1 MARSIEQL
9 VNRQFLRWME
19 QQKVDSKR
27 DQPEVGEQ
35 RPMIAISR
43 EYGARGAEIGRL
55 VAAKLGFQFHSQE
68 LVHEI
73 ARQARVRQQLVAS
86 LDERA
91 RDDIEQWVTELME
104 ESAFSPTDYLR
115 NLTKVIYSLGRHGK
129 GVIIGRGAQFILD
142 PKRTLRVRAIG
153 SLESRVR
160 RIAARDNT
168 SRGEARAKVL
178 RIDSERVA
186 FYKQHFD
193 EDVTDSH
200 HYDLVLNT
208 GTLPIEAA
216 VETVVRLFKAR
227 FKG

>member
-1 MARSIEQL
+1 MARSVEQL

-19 QQKVDSKR
+19 QQKVDTKR
-27 DQPEVGEQ
+27 DQPDIAEQ

-104 ESAFSPTDYLR
+104 EGAFSPTDYLR

-129 GVIIGRGAQFILD
+129 GVVIGRGAQFILD
-142 PKRTLRVRAIG
+142 PKRTLRIRAIG

-160 RIAARDNT
+160 RIAARDDT
-168 SRGEARAKVL
+168 TRGEARAKVL

-186 FYKQHFD
+186 FYRQHFD
-193 EDVTDSH
+193 EDVADPH

-208 GTLPIEAA
+208 GTLPIEVC
-216 VETVVRLFKAR
+216 VESVVRAFKAR